1 MGTGQVGG
9 SFSRCRRDVRPVDLT
24 MPEREQDAD
33 AEPGVAAAIAMQFD
47 GDAVLYRAYAAT
59 CAVQFGVDRAAGQV
73 ACETGDLPDL
83 RRLAHNL
90 KSALGLLG
98 HGRASSLAA
107 HIEERAAA
115 VDLSSACMSWRVLD
129 DALLRL
135 EAP

>member
-1 MGTGQVGG
+1 MAMPQ
-9 SFSRCRRDVRPVDLT
+9 REPDV
-24 MPEREQDAD
+24 D
-33 AEPGVAAAIAMQFD
+33 AEPNVAAAIAMQFG
-47 GDAVLYRAYAAT
+47 GDAGLYRAYAAT

-73 ACETGDLPDL
+73 ACETGALPDL

-98 HGRASSLAA
+98 HDRASSLAA

-115 VDLSSACMSWRVLD
+115 GDLSSACMSWRALD
-129 DALLRL
+129 AALLRL

>member
-1 MGTGQVGG
+1 M
-9 SFSRCRRDVRPVDLT
+9 S
-24 MPEREQDAD
+24 MPKREQDAD
-33 AEPGVAAAIAMQFD
+33 VEPSVAAAIAMQFG
-47 GDAVLYRAYAAT
+47 GDAVLYRAFAAT
-59 CAVQFGVDRAAGQV
+59 CAVQFGVDRAAGLA

-98 HGRASSLAA
+98 HDHASSLAA

-115 VDLSSACMSWRVLD
+115 GDLHAACMAWRSLD
-129 DALLRL
+129 AALLRL